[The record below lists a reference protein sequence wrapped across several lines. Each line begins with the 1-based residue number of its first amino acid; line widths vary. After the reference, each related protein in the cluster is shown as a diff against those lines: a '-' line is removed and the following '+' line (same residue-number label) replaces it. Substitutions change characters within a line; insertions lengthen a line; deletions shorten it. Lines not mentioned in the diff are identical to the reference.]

1 MGKIRKSRFHQ
12 DINVTYKMLIF
23 DFDGT
28 LANSFPWVLN
38 ILDELAEKFNA
49 IPLDRSML
57 HELKNYPPRKIMK
70 MHNVPA
76 WKLPAILR
84 FTRSRMRT
92 NGESIQCFEGVTNLL
107 KTIADLDVRLALV
120 TTNTCDTVRRVL
132 GDDLFDLFQH
142 AEDKISIFGKPAAL
156 KRIARKS
163 GLEKSEMLA
172 IGDELR
178 DIEAAKKVQ
187 IPFGAVSWGFTS
199 LEALASREPEHIFT
213 EMEQILDVLRGNA
226 GNLSAA

>member
-1 MGKIRKSRFHQ
+1 M
-12 DINVTYKMLIF
+12 TYRMLIF

-49 IPLDRSML
+49 IPLDPSML
-57 HELKNYPPRKIMK
+57 QELKNYPPRKIMK

-76 WKLPAILR
+76 WKLPAMLR

-92 NGESIQCFEGVTNLL
+92 NGESIECFEGVSNLL
-107 KTIADLDVRLALV
+107 RAIHELDVQLALV
-120 TTNTCDTVRRVL
+120 TSNTCDTVRRVL

-142 AEDKISIFGKPAAL
+142 AEDKISLFGKPAAL
-156 KRIARKS
+156 KRIARRS
-163 GLEKSEMLA
+163 GLEKSQMLA

-178 DIEAAKKVQ
+178 DIEAAKKVK
-187 IPFGAVSWGFTS
+187 IPFGAVSWGFSS
-199 LEALASREPEHIFT
+199 LETLASREPEHIFT
-213 EMEQILDVLRGNA
+213 EMEQILDILRGSK
-226 GNLSAA
+226 GTLSAA